1 MRPVVVLIFLSTIRS
16 NFKQLLLNVR
26 DSIAILIAILIY
38 IFYFTIIG
46 YYLFRSTLQGYVNF
60 TSIPETYYQMA
71 ILLTT
76 SNFPD
81 VMLPAYYESSYSV
94 IFFMVY
100 LILGLYFL
108 FNTLLATIFTN
119 YKQRLQARAAKQ
131 EDNRTI
137 YLEKYFNIC
146 DDDKSGYLNQ
156 W

>member
-38 IFYFTIIG
+38 ILYFTIIG

-60 TSIPETYYQMA
+60 TTIPNTYYQMT

-81 VMLPAYYESSYSV
+81 IMLPAYFTSSYSV
-94 IFFMVY
+94 IFFILY
-100 LILGLYFL
+100 LILGPYFL
-108 FNTLLATIFTN
+108 LNTLLATIFTN
-119 YKQRLQARAAKQ
+119 YKKRLQARAAA
-131 EDNRTI
+131 R
-137 YLEKYFNIC
+137 
-146 DDDKSGYLNQ
+146 
-156 W
+156 